1 MRRLYGGAGGLAASV
16 RWQRR
21 AAAAEMWK
29 RLRLED
35 VFLFPACWCALAAL
49 LLERRERSY
58 PHARLP
64 GLPNRWYYSSVSIAD
79 SSSQHTFSLSLV
91 TRRALRAWQRL

>member
-1 MRRLYGGAGGLAASV
+1 
-16 RWQRR
+16 
-21 AAAAEMWK
+21 MWK

-35 VFLFPACWCALAAL
+35 VFLFPACWCAPAALLL